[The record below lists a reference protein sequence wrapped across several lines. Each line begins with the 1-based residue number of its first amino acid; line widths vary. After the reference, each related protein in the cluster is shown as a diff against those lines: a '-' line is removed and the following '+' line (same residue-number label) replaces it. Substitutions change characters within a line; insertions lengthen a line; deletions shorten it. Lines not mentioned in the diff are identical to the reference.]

1 MVILSKPHDDISKYI
16 GINNSKTNTELMKNR
31 FFPLYWDRETMFYKK
46 SEELEEFLR
55 KVGIE
60 IG

>member
-16 GINNSKTNTELMKNR
+16 GIESADTNKQLMSHR
-31 FFPLYWDRETMFYKK
+31 FFPLFWDRETMYYRK

-55 KVGIE
+55 KVGVE